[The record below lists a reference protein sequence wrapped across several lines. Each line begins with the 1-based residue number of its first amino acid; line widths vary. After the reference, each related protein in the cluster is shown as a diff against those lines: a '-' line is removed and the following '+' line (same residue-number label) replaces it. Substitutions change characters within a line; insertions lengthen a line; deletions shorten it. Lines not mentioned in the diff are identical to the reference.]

1 MPKSSIFK
9 ACRNCKALVLPNQ
22 GVCPICGGTSFT
34 EDWEGMVIILNEN
47 SELVNLIGAKKPWRY
62 AINIK

>member
-9 ACRNCKALVLPNQ
+9 ACRNCKALVLPDQ
-22 GVCPICGGTSFT
+22 DVCPVCGGNSFT
-34 EDWEGMVIILNEN
+34 DEWEGMVIILNEK
-47 SELVNLIGAKKPWRY
+47 SELMELTGAKKPWRY